1 MPGAFL
7 LHIVL
12 WFCVR
17 SDLTNSAAISPQ
29 LRFLTVGQA
38 PFTLLREFWNLIS
51 SRRVKGW
58 RPRPDPLENGV
69 CVKRFTPWG
78 VGERFRSSV
87 EGGTPNPF
95 QLLPLTTHNF
105 LHLVIPWWLWAQHS
119 PALEQ
124 IDRFFFSL
132 SGEEHTVHLVEGK
145 MGAKKIIGFYV
156 SDGSIFILENSFN
169 LGIFQVLKQCCFF
182 VVDWIMFE

>member
-87 EGGTPNPF
+87 DGGTPNPF

-105 LHLVIPWWLWAQHS
+105 FHLVIPWWLWAQHS

-124 IDRFFFSL
+124 IDRFFFL
-132 SGEEHTVHLVEGK
+132 WAGKNIQYTCKSGCKEDYRFLRE
-145 MGAKKIIGFYV
+145 
-156 SDGSIFILENSFN
+156 
-169 LGIFQVLKQCCFF
+169 
-182 VVDWIMFE
+182 WR